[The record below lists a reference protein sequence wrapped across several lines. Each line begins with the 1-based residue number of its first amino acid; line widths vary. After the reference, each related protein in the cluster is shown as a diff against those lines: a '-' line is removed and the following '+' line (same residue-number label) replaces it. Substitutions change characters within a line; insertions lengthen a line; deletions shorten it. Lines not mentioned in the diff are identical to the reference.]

1 MAKFFAYLI
10 GWSIQ
15 ILILAGFFYLFMFIN
30 DTIEEQ
36 VAMLLQTLQWYH

>member
-15 ILILAGFFYLFMFIN
+15 IAILAGFFYLFMFIS
-30 DTIEEQ
+30 EGC
-36 VAMLLQTLQWYH
+36 L

>member
-15 ILILAGFFYLFMFIN
+15 ILILAGFFYLFMFIS
-30 DTIEEQ
+30 EGC
-36 VAMLLQTLQWYH
+36 L